1 MPHEPEELLLSDPD
15 EAFQDAELSEARWQA
30 RERQPLLV
38 ELSPVEY
45 HLLERL
51 ARQQD
56 KTGPQLA
63 QALLRSILSTLSPS
77 MQTSG

>member
-45 HLLERL
+45 HLLEREDRFEVR
-51 ARQQD
+51 A
-56 KTGPQLA
+56 
-63 QALLRSILSTLSPS
+63 
-77 MQTSG
+77 